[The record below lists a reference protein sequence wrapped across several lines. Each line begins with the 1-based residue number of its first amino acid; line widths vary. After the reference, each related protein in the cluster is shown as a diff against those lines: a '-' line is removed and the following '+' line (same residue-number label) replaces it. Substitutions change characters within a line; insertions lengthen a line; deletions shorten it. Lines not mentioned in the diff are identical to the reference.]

1 MEKHQFDQLSTAKED
16 QKQEFETEIKE
27 LQKLNEQAI
36 ESLLNDFKEQLQKIQ
51 EEYDKSKKTADGLK
65 MIYEEK
71 LTQND
76 DDDQCEMREIKRA
89 S

>member
-1 MEKHQFDQLSTAKED
+1 
-16 QKQEFETEIKE
+16 
-27 LQKLNEQAI
+27 
-36 ESLLNDFKEQLQKIQ
+36 LNDFKEQLQKIQ

-76 DDDQCEMREIKRA
+76 DDD
-89 S
+89 